1 MELRKAVLKVQRTID
16 TPFMRIG
23 LNTEEKAIVRAFSR
37 TSSVRS
43 KSSDTFSRAASGT
56 KDAGQ
61 ASQAP
66 LSQAPLPYLPS
77 PRWALLQEEEERQ
90 DIGDV
95 FFAADL
101 ERPQRSYPTSMTPL
115 TGPPYASPVEFEDT
129 VIQAAQEQS
138 HVQFSQEQS
147 HAHTEAPR

>member
-1 MELRKAVLKVQRTID
+1 MELRKAVLKVQRSIE

-37 TSSVRS
+37 TTSVVS

-66 LSQAPLPYLPS
+66 LPDLLST
-77 PRWALLQEEEERQ
+77 RWALLQEEEVPPE
-90 DIGDV
+90 IGDV

-101 ERPQRSYPTSMTPL
+101 QRPQRSYPTCITPF
-115 TGPPYASPVEFEDT
+115 TGPPYASPVEFVDDQDG
-129 VIQAAQEQS
+129 VIQAS
-138 HVQFSQEQS
+138 
-147 HAHTEAPR
+147 